1 MQRCNYPSEICE
13 HCVCTDYGTA
23 SVGTG
28 LHNLCEGAGCIDA
41 YESYK
46 EEHPEDNREL
56 EEMF

>member
-1 MQRCNYPSEICE
+1 MKNSYPSEICE